1 MVKKGNSNVAN
12 NQGGS
17 SEMATVNEV
26 HMYGTIGVLSEF
38 KPDGD
43 WTVYQERMEQYFLA
57 NMIPEE
63 RKVPLL
69 ITCMGEKAYIML
81 KDLCDPLPPA
91 QCTYAQLCTL
101 LTRQFAPK
109 ISFFRKRE
117 EFYSLRKDSHD
128 SVNDWYIKIKNAAA
142 QCKFGKN
149 LNFAL
154 KDKFITG
161 LNDGIIKDQL
171 CEEDLDKELNEIV
184 ELALKK
190 EATIKTT
197 HITADI
203 HKIEKKFKRTS
214 NFKTKGGGGQGGT
227 MQNSQAGTSK
237 KSSQGKTDSNLACFH
252 CGKKNHDFSKC
263 KYKNYKCKKCS
274 KIGHLA
280 IICKSSIDVKNIDI
294 KSDNVFKEFDLFN
307 VNSNISFV
315 PPEIIKVK
323 VNGIDIEMELDSGA
337 TSSFFTEEIFNKKL
351 GHLCLESS
359 NVNLTFF

>member
-1 MVKKGNSNVAN
+1 MGKRTNAKVTND
-12 NQGGS
+12 QGGP
-17 SEMATVNEV
+17 SELATAVNEV

-38 KPDGD
+38 KPEDD

-81 KDLCDPLPPA
+81 KDLCDPVPPA

-101 LTRQFAPK
+101 LTRQFATK

-128 SVNDWYIKIKNAAA
+128 TVNDWYIKIKNAAA
-142 QCKFGKN
+142 QCKFGRN

-161 LNDGIIKDQL
+161 LNDGIIKDRL

-203 HKIEKKFKRTS
+203 HKNEKNSRESATS
-214 NFKTKGGGGQGGT
+214 NQKADAVKEARCKTVKQVH
-227 MQNSQAGTSK
+227 QRSQ
-237 KSSQGKTDSNLACFH
+237 
-252 CGKKNHDFSKC
+252 
-263 KYKNYKCKKCS
+263 
-274 KIGHLA
+274 
-280 IICKSSIDVKNIDI
+280 
-294 KSDNVFKEFDLFN
+294 
-307 VNSNISFV
+307 
-315 PPEIIKVK
+315 IKVRQ
-323 VNGIDIEMELDSGA
+323 IQI
-337 TSSFFTEEIFNKKL
+337 
-351 GHLCLESS
+351 
-359 NVNLTFF
+359 

>member
-1 MVKKGNSNVAN
+1 MGKKTNTNVAN
-12 NQGGS
+12 DQGGS
-17 SEMATVNEV
+17 SETATVNEV

-161 LNDGIIKDQL
+161 LNDGIIKDRL

-203 HKIEKKFKRTS
+203 HKIEKKI
-214 NFKTKGGGGQGGT
+214 Q
-227 MQNSQAGTSK
+227 
-237 KSSQGKTDSNLACFH
+237 
-252 CGKKNHDFSKC
+252 KNQQLQIERQRRSRRHNAKQPSR
-263 KYKNYKCKKCS
+263 YTQE
-274 KIGHLA
+274 
-280 IICKSSIDVKNIDI
+280 I
-294 KSDNVFKEFDLFN
+294 KSR
-307 VNSNISFV
+307 
-315 PPEIIKVK
+315 
-323 VNGIDIEMELDSGA
+323 
-337 TSSFFTEEIFNKKL
+337 
-351 GHLCLESS
+351 
-359 NVNLTFF
+359 